1 VKAGLPT
8 MMRMRARA
16 ITSVGCLLA
25 AALLAAAP
33 AVAKLKAPGGAH
45 VVKAGVS
52 SLKVAWKDR
61 SKGER
66 RYELR
71 VILADDSVKTKRLKA
86 NARKGKITGL
96 DRGEHYIFEVGACGK
111 GSRCGPLATGQ
122 AATLLAPFNGP
133 HPSPNCETF
142 PASDDF
148 NDKVTTLS
156 THPRSDQIISSL
168 PGDLHPDFGSN
179 PEYGIPY
186 VVVPPFQPPAKI
198 RFTAYG
204 DESDPGPYPIPPGAP
219 IEGGRNSDGDRH
231 VLVVER
237 PSGQNGACKLY
248 ELYRSFEK
256 GGPKNLWTGDSG
268 AVFDL
273 GSPLLGQRPD
283 GWTSADAAGLPIYPG
298 LVTLEEVRSGV
309 IDHAIRITFSE
320 TRRAY
325 IPPAT
330 HYASDSCNQNLPAMG
345 ERFRLRPGYDIS
357 GITGDA
363 RVIATALK
371 QYGAIVADNGSNYFI
386 SGSTDPRWND
396 ENLNQL
402 KEIPASAFE
411 VVAPQ
416 RQLVSGC

>member
-1 VKAGLPT
+1 MPRMEVMRKAG
-8 MMRMRARA
+8 
-16 ITSVGCLLA
+16 IVIA
-25 AALLAAAP
+25 AALVALAGP
-33 AVAKLKAPGGAH
+33 ASSAAKLKAPGGAH
-45 VVKAGVS
+45 VIKAGVS
-52 SLKVAWKDR
+52 SIKVGWKDR

-66 RYELR
+66 SYL
-71 VILADDSVKTKRLKA
+71 LAVVSTDDTEKVKRLRA
-86 NARKGKITGL
+86 NAEKGKVTGL
-96 DRGEHYIFEVGACGK
+96 ERGAAYRFEVRACK
-111 GSRCGPLATGQ
+111 SSARCSPPGGGE
-122 AATLLAPFNGP
+122 AATLLAPFAGP
-133 HPSPNCETF
+133 HPDPGCAVL

-148 NDKVTTLS
+148 NQKVVGMP
-156 THPRSDQIISSL
+156 THPRSDQIIANL
-168 PGDLHPDFGSN
+168 DGNLHPDFGSN
-179 PEYGIPY
+179 PAYGIPY
-186 VVVPPFQPPAKI
+186 VVVPPFQPGAKI

-219 IEGGRNSDGDRH
+219 IEGGRSSDGDRH

-237 PSGQNGACKLY
+237 PSGPGGACTLY
-248 ELYRSFEK
+248 ELYRSFER
-256 GGPKNLWTGDSG
+256 GGPKNLWTGESG

-283 GWTSADAAGLPIYPG
+283 GWTSADAAGLPIFPG
-298 LVTLEEVRSGV
+298 LVTYEEVSSGV
-309 IDHAIRITFSE
+309 IDHAVRITFAE

-330 HYASDSCNQNLPAMG
+330 HYASDSCSQNLPAMG
-345 ERFRLRPGYDIS
+345 ERLRLKSGYDIG

-371 QYGAIVADNGSNYFI
+371 QYGAIVADNGSNYFV

-416 RQLVSGC
+416 RPVVDGC

>member
-1 VKAGLPT
+1 MRRAVLGLT
-8 MMRMRARA
+8 
-16 ITSVGCLLA
+16 
-25 AALLAAAP
+25 AALLVASAP
-33 AVAKLKAPGGAH
+33 AEAKLKAPGGAH

-52 SLKVAWKDR
+52 SVKVAWKDR
-61 SKGER
+61 SKREK
-66 RYELR
+66 RYELT
-71 VILADDSVKTKRLKA
+71 LTAAGESAKTKRLRA
-86 NARKGKITGL
+86 NATRGKVGGL
-96 DRGEHYIFEVGACGK
+96 QRGTRYRFEVRACARGK
-111 GSRCGPLATGQ
+111 RCSGPASGE

-133 HPSPNCETF
+133 HPSPTCEIF
-142 PASDDF
+142 PSADDF
-148 NDKVTTLS
+148 NTKVVGLP
-156 THPRSDQIISSL
+156 THPRSDQIIASL
-168 PGDLHPDFGSN
+168 NGNLHPDFGSN

-186 VVVPPFQPPAKI
+186 VVVPPFQPGAKI

-204 DESDPGPYPIPPGAP
+204 DESDRGPYPIPPGAP

-237 PSGQNGACKLY
+237 PSVPGGACTLY

-268 AVFDL
+268 AIFDL
-273 GSPLLGQRPD
+273 GSPLLGQRPA

-309 IDHAIRITFSE
+309 IDHAVRITFAE

-330 HYASDSCNQNLPAMG
+330 HYASDSCSQNLPAMG
-345 ERFRLRPGYDIS
+345 ERFRLKPGYDL
-357 GITGDA
+357 GDITGDA

-371 QYGAIVADNGSNYFI
+371 QYGAIVADNGSNYFV

-396 ENLNQL
+396 DNLNQL

-411 VVAPQ
+411 VVTPQ

>member
-1 VKAGLPT
+1 MRKA
-8 MMRMRARA
+8 A
-16 ITSVGCLLA
+16 V
-25 AALLAAAP
+25 ALTVALFATAAP
-33 AVAKLKAPGGAH
+33 AEAKLKAPGGAH
-45 VVKAGVS
+45 VVKAGMS
-52 SLKVAWKDR
+52 SVKVGWKDR

-66 RYELR
+66 RYELT
-71 VILADDSVKTKRLKA
+71 VVAANGSAKTKRLRA
-86 NARKGKITGL
+86 NATRGRVGGL
-96 DRGEHYIFEVGACGK
+96 ERGAHYLFEVRACGR
-111 GSRCGPLATGQ
+111 GGRCSAPRTGE

-133 HPSPNCETF
+133 HPTTNCSSL

-148 NDKVTTLS
+148 NTKVFGLP
-156 THPRSDQIISSL
+156 THPRSNQIIASL
-168 PGDLHPDFGSN
+168 DGDLHPDFGSN

-204 DESDPGPYPIPPGAP
+204 DESDRGPYPIPPGAP

-237 PSGQNGACKLY
+237 PSNSGGACTLY

-273 GSPLLGQRPD
+273 GSPLLGQRPA
-283 GWTSADAAGLPIYPG
+283 GWTSADAAGLPIFPG

-330 HYASDSCNQNLPAMG
+330 HYASDSCSQNLPAMG
-345 ERFRLRPGYDIS
+345 ERLRLKPGYDIT
-357 GITGDA
+357 GFTGDA

-396 ENLNQL
+396 DNLNQL

-416 RQLVSGC
+416 RPEVSGC